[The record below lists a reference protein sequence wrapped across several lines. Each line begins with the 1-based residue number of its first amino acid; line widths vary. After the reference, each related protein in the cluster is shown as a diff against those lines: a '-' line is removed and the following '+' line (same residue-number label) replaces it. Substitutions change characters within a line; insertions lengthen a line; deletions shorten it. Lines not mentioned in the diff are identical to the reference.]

1 MFLAAVRMSSGVWG
15 QLTVDVGEQSAVAVD
30 VSTDES
36 FELDIEMS
44 MPSTAE
50 DLDAMDMDET
60 A

>member
-1 MFLAAVRMSSGVWG
+1 MSSGVWG
-15 QLTVDVGEQSAVAVD
+15 QLTVDVGEQSAVALD

-36 FELDIEMS
+36 IELDIEMS